1 MFKTGT
7 GKNSVQVYAAE
18 GEKVV
23 EISGQWKQ
31 QSRETKTD
39 WRSGNWWEYGYV
51 RKLELP
57 EDADCR
63 RIEAF
68 VTNDLLLEIKIP
80 KKPLDSEPSQG
91 IDLPQKNSEAV

>member
-1 MFKTGT
+1 M
-7 GKNSVQVYAAE
+7 
-18 GEKVV
+18 

-31 QSRETKTD
+31 QRDTKME

-68 VTNDLLLEIKIP
+68 LTNDLLLEIKIP
-80 KKPLDSEPSQG
+80 KKPLDSDPNQG
-91 IDLPQKNSEAV
+91 TDLAPKNSEAV